1 MVYETKMEN
10 QGHTMQGLIWNMAVT
25 IIITLQAHLPCK
37 PTCYKMYQTGY
48 GTCVQALVAE
58 SLKAVGLSGVE
69 PLFPGELSGGM
80 KKRVALARAIIRD
93 SEHDHAEQVLK
104 CCLSQAPAICIC
116 TGELPD
122 LLCHLSL
129 MYCMSINVCQGC
141 SCPA

>member
-1 MVYETKMEN
+1 
-10 QGHTMQGLIWNMAVT
+10 MAVT
-25 IIITLQAHLPCK
+25 IITTLQAHLPCK

-48 GTCVQALVAE
+48 STCVQALVAE

-104 CCLSQAPAICIC
+104 CCLSPATAICIC

-122 LLCHLSL
+122 LPCHLSL
-129 MYCMSINVCQGC
+129 LSFVSVKGIAAQLDC
-141 SCPA
+141 